1 MTTFD
6 RYLLR
11 RFWHVFGIG
20 FFATVGLYVVF
31 DGFTNVDAFQ
41 KRTDA
46 GGIDTLVM
54 LERMAQFYA
63 CQATV
68 IFDLVAPILTVVST
82 MVVFALLQKNRE
94 IHPILSAGVPTFR
107 LIVPMLIGSLGV
119 SGLLMLNQELV
130 FPMVATELLKPIGM
144 SADEGQSVQTRRDFS
159 SNIEIAGQKLVLA
172 EQKLTSAEF
181 LLPAP
186 EVVAEITLLKAGEA
200 VYHRKNQHR
209 PAGWQLQQTVPKFSS
224 LRLTPAGAKK
234 VLPVANRDD
243 IFVVTDIGCEQ
254 LIGSASSYR
263 YQSTLDLIERLRN
276 PSFSVMSARAQV
288 LHLHERVT
296 RPLANLLAVCLAV
309 PLVLRK
315 ESFSLITN
323 LAVCTGVMVLMMALR
338 EGSIYFGRM
347 NWISQE
353 LAVWLPI
360 IVSGGLIA
368 WFSDRVLT

>member
-1 MTTFD
+1 VTTFD

-41 KRTDA
+41 EGTGS
-46 GGIDTLVM
+46 GGANALLV

-68 IFDLVAPILTVVST
+68 IFDLVGSILTVVST

-107 LIVPMLIGSLGV
+107 LIVPMLVGSLTV
-119 SGLLMLNQELV
+119 SGLLMLNQEVV
-130 FPMVATELLKPIGM
+130 FPSLAMELLKPIGTT
-144 SADEGQSVQTRRDFS
+144 ADEGQAVQTRRDFS
-159 SNIEIAGQKLVLA
+159 SNIEIAGQKLILSERMLA
-172 EQKLTSAEF
+172 NAEF

-186 EVVAEITLLKAGEA
+186 EVVAEITMLKAGAA
-200 VYHRKNQHR
+200 VYHRKNEQR
-209 PAGWQLQQTVPKFSS
+209 PAGWLLQRTVPKFSE
-224 LRLTPAGAKK
+224 LRLTAAGAKK
-234 VLPVANRDD
+234 VLPVANQED

-254 LIGSASSYR
+254 LVGSASSYR

-276 PSFSVMSARAQV
+276 PSFSVMSARTQV

-296 RPLANLLAVCLAV
+296 RPLANLVAVCLAV

-323 LAVCTGVMVLMMALR
+323 LAVCAGVMVVMLGLR
-338 EGSIYFGRM
+338 EGCVYVGRM
-347 NWISQE
+347 NWISQD

-360 IVSGGLIA
+360 IISGGLIA

>member
-46 GGIDTLVM
+46 GGTETLVV
-54 LERMAQFYA
+54 LERMAQFYV

-119 SGLLMLNQELV
+119 SGLLMVNQEFV
-130 FPMVATELLKPIGM
+130 FPAVATELLKPMGM
-144 SADEGQSVQTRRDFS
+144 TADEGQSVQTRRDFL
-159 SNIEIAGQKLVLA
+159 SNIEIAGQKLILA
-172 EQKLTSAEF
+172 ERKLTNAEF

-186 EVVAEITLLKAGEA
+186 EIASEITLLKAGEA
-200 VYHRKNQHR
+200 VYHRKSPQR
-209 PAGWQLQQTVPKFSS
+209 PAGWQLQRPVPKLTE
-224 LRLTPAGAKK
+224 LRLTAAGSKRL
-234 VLPVANRDD
+234 LPVADRDD

-254 LIGSASSYR
+254 LIGSAGSYR

-276 PSFSVMSARAQV
+276 PSFSVTSMRAQV

-296 RPLANLLAVCLAV
+296 RPLANMLAVCLAV

-338 EGSIYFGRM
+338 EGCVYFGRM
-347 NWISQE
+347 NWVSQD

-360 IVSGGLIA
+360 IVGGGLIA